1 VKIKTRKLVVA
12 EEPKNS
18 EGDHSQPLTL
28 GGAAL
33 NAATVSAPRAALS
46 VLERTCWLGRVFI
59 SSASR
64 FYWDDGFSR
73 AASLAY
79 TSLLSLVPLTV
90 VAFGLLASFA
100 TSTEYIGRA
109 REFIFKQFVP
119 DNQFVSDV
127 LVYIE
132 NFSAAASQFNVTF
145 VLFLVVTALLLVN
158 SIEYA
163 LNATWQVFE
172 PRPWSQRLAVF
183 SAILLVA
190 PPLILSGYYFYEKFS
205 HSEFLADAGVMSNF
219 SRALLPYFFDWI
231 AFLALYFLVPK
242 APVRF
247 WNACFGG
254 LVAAILFNLAK
265 AGFALYLRDFA
276 SYSTLYKSIA
286 AVPVSLVWL
295 YLSWIIL
302 LFGAEISYQC
312 QYLPRVGNLFKQS
325 VLSVGDARM
334 MLAIQSLVL
343 IESAFSKGRELPS
356 DIELAEK
363 LGCSTVVLKPT
374 IDALER
380 AGIVTRGDSR
390 EMPITLLKSAEQ
402 ISIAEVREALYGA
415 QVALHYPKA
424 MARLF
429 TSLAEGQG
437 LSEIT
442 LAQLVAESPKSER
455 LERGH

>member
-1 VKIKTRKLVVA
+1 MSVA

-18 EGDHSQPLTL
+18 DSEPLQPLTL
-28 GGAAL
+28 GGVSLSAAGL
-33 NAATVSAPRAALS
+33 SAPRAALS
-46 VLERTCWLGRVFI
+46 LLERICWLGRVFI

-127 LVYIE
+127 LAYIE

-190 PPLILSGYYFYEKFS
+190 PPLVLSGYYFYEKFA
-205 HSEFLADAGVMSNF
+205 HSDFLTETGVMSLIY
-219 SRALLPYFFDWI
+219 RAVLPYFFDWI

-254 LVAAILFNLAK
+254 LVAAVLFNLAK
-265 AGFALYLRDFA
+265 AGFAIYLRDFA

-302 LFGAEISYQC
+302 LFGAEVSYQS

-325 VLSVGDARM
+325 VLSIGDARM

-343 IESAFSKGRELPS
+343 IESAFSQGRDLPS

-374 IDALER
+374 IDSLEK

-390 EMPITLLKSAEQ
+390 EMPITLLKSAER
-402 ISIAEVREALYGA
+402 ISIAEVRDALFGA
-415 QVALHYPKA
+415 RVALHYPEA

-429 TSLAEGQG
+429 SSLAGGQG
-437 LSEIT
+437 LEKIS
-442 LAQLVAESPKSER
+442 LAQLVEDAPRAERHETS
-455 LERGH
+455 H